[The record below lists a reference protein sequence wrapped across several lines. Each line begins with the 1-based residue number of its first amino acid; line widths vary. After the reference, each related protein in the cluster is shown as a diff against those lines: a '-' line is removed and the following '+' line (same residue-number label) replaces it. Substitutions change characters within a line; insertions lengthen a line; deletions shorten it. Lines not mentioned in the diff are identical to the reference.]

1 MKRVKGFKSSTLSR
15 FEGLLFLSPWL
26 FGFFAFMVFPL
37 GFSFYMSFNHI
48 RITPKGLDIQYK
60 GLTYYKSILFQ
71 NGSVLYDHLIPFLR
85 QALLMIPIIVIFA
98 LLVALML
105 NYKFPGRALFRTVF
119 FLPVIFSTG
128 EIIQEFY
135 SQGEGALGFLEQYD
149 LSSYISMVLPSSW
162 AGTFTKVLDSFV
174 LILWYS
180 GVQILIFL
188 AGRQTI
194 SAPVYEAARID
205 GASPW
210 ESFWKITLPAMVP
223 FIFLNTIYTI
233 VDLFTFPWN
242 PIIERVKANSDYGP
256 SSALIW
262 IYFAIILMFLSIVFL
277 VFQRITRNHQQA
289 N

>member
-1 MKRVKGFKSSTLSR
+1 MKPRRRWAITLSR

-26 FGFFAFMVFPL
+26 FGFFAFMVFPI
-37 GFSFYMSFNHI
+37 GFSLYMSFNQV
-48 RITPKGLDIQYK
+48 RVTPQGLDIQYK
-60 GLTYYKSILFQ
+60 GLTYYKAILFQ

-98 LLVALML
+98 LLVAIML
-105 NYKFPGRALFRTVF
+105 NHDFKGRAIFRTIF
-119 FLPVIFSTG
+119 FLPVIFSSG

-135 SQGEGALGFLEQYD
+135 NQGEGALGFLEQYD
-149 LSSYISMVLPSSW
+149 LTSYIQMALPPSW
-162 AGTFTKVLDSFV
+162 AGTVTRVLDSFV

-194 SAPVYEAARID
+194 SKTVYEAARID

-210 ESFWKITLPAMVP
+210 EAFWKITLPGMVP
-223 FIFLNTIYTI
+223 FIFLNTIYTV
-233 VDLFTFPWN
+233 VDLFTYPWN
-242 PIIERVKANSDYGP
+242 PIIQRVKANSEYGP

-262 IYFAIILMFLSIVFL
+262 IYFMIILIFLGLIMLIFRRV
-277 VFQRITRNHQQA
+277 TRNQQPTS
-289 N
+289 